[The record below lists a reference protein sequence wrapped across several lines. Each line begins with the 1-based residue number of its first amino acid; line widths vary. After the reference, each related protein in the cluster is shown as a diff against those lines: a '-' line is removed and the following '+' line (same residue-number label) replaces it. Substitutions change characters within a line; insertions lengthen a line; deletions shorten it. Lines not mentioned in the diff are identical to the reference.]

1 MLKASQSVLK
11 TLVSFIISRYCKR
24 CVVSLSECVC
34 GRHCKQCVMSLSE
47 CVCGCHCKQ
56 CVVSLSECVCSRH
69 CKQCSWH
76 ACQPTVT
83 FTLYCCIVCQFVII
97 MYVLYVSLCFAVV
110 TVAAQ
115 TAPAVAVSVGIIIPL
130 IIVSAMIVIILA
142 GVVFYNKL

>member
-1 MLKASQSVLK
+1 M
-11 TLVSFIISRYCKR
+11 
-24 CVVSLSECVC
+24 SLSECVC
-34 GRHCKQCVMSLSE
+34 GR
-47 CVCGCHCKQ
+47 HCKQ

-69 CKQCSWH
+69 CKQYSWH

-97 MYVLYVSLCFAVV
+97 ITYVSLCFAVV

-130 IIVSAMIVIILA
+130 IIVSAMIVVILA